1 MFQLR
6 FQAKAIDHVQYIA
19 HQADDHRLVHVLA
32 AALRL
37 AHGHALQQVRLHLAH
52 VLAAEKVRVH
62 HLVQNL
68 LRANVLNF
76 QNRATTHHAQV
87 HLLAQADQLHFHHVQ
102 QVTVQQVLVHRALA
116 TKAQTLVQR
125 AQLVLAASARAFR
138 TLTKVQTEAR
148 ASHLAA
154 HQKAFQRV
162 SQRDL
167 ARASI
172 SKDWNER

>member
-1 MFQLR
+1 MFQPR

-19 HQADDHRLVHVLA
+19 HQADDHLSVRVLA
-32 AALRL
+32 VHLLSVRV
-37 AHGHALQQVRLHLAH
+37 HELQQVRLHSAH
-52 VLAAEKVRVH
+52 VLAVQ
-62 HLVQNL
+62 HLL
-68 LRANVLNF
+68 HANVLNF
-76 QNRATTHHAQV
+76 QNRDTTHHAQAR
-87 HLLAQADQLHFHHVQ
+87 HLAQADQLHFHHDQ
-102 QVTVQQVLVHRALA
+102 QATDQRPLVHQQALA

-125 AQLVLAASARAFR
+125 AQLALAASARAFR
-138 TLTKVQTEAR
+138 TLTKVQTEAQ